1 MFKPG
6 QSGNPGGRPNSAPFR
21 ALARRYQADVI
32 IGLVE
37 TARLR
42 QPAYATAR
50 VAALRELRAIMY
62 GDFEDDQG
70 AVAGDALHLHLLAVN
85 AANALPSPT
94 PAPAPDGVAEAAEDA
109 EDAEVVVIDMDLLPD
124 PAEDV
129 PGAALPLWEAYRA
142 RNKAEAAAKDAPQ
155 ETVETK
161 PSGAEEAQDDNA

>member
-50 VAALRELRAIMY
+50 VAALRELRAIMF

-70 AVAGDALHLHLLAVN
+70 AVAGDALHMHLLAVN
-85 AANALPSPT
+85 AANALPDPTPT
-94 PAPAPDGVAEAAEDA
+94 PAPEEAAAAA
-109 EDAEVVVIDMDLLPD
+109 EEAEMVVIDMDLLPD
-124 PAEDV
+124 PVEDV

-142 RNKAEAAAKDAPQ
+142 RKAAAPPPPAP
-155 ETVETK
+155 EPEPTPDEK
-161 PSGAEEAQDDNA
+161 EE